1 MGIILNK
8 FGLSLF
14 FEVIFQLKWNI
25 GNHILNWIIMTR
37 CYYMYIHY
45 YHTIIIQVVGISWS
59 PSMQG
64 TLSLHEVHKLNE
76 HFNDCI
82 AGGD

>member
-8 FGLSLF
+8 FGLLLF

-45 YHTIIIQVVGISWS
+45 YHTIIVQVVGISWS

-64 TLSLHEVHKLNE
+64 TLSLHEVCNLFVWFECFK
-76 HFNDCI
+76 
-82 AGGD
+82 